1 MAEPIKLDEL
11 DKLTDA
17 ITVVRGKHVFVITP
31 PTVDRATAVALL
43 REDTEYD
50 FQANADMNEADLG
63 SARGEER

>member
-31 PTVDRATAVALL
+31 PTSDRATALAALG
-43 REDTEYD
+43 TEPNMD
-50 FQANADMNEADLG
+50 HAANAEMNELELRF
-63 SARGEER
+63 ARGEQP